1 MELQTEFRAWW
12 KFPFK
17 PVRVG
22 EEMLSKLSPG
32 QYDLESKYD
41 GFRVIPRTDPYGT
54 RLWTREKQPID
65 ATDNLTPQLAALNLK
80 SGTVLDGEIWTP
92 TKRGSWR
99 HDKTV
104 QCLITLWDVIRVGSK
119 DLSKTPL
126 EDRRRIL
133 QDLIGDNCPDIKVI
147 ESIEMTKE
155 NYDKIKEEAN
165 AFRDKTGSR
174 SGFIHG
180 VVIKRKKS
188 PRRDHSTRS
197 TEHPDWL
204 KIVFPNMDSG
214 SIKSIL
220 G

>member
-1 MELQTEFRAWW
+1 ME
-12 KFPFK
+12 K
-17 PVRVG
+17 
-22 EEMLSKLSPG
+22 
-32 QYDLESKYD
+32 KYD
-41 GFRVIPRTDPYGT
+41 GFRVVPRTDPYST

-65 ATDNLTPQLAALNLK
+65 ATDNLLPQLAALNLK
-80 SGTVLDGEIWTP
+80 PGTVLDGEIWTP

-104 QCLITLWDVIRVGSK
+104 QCLITLWDVIRDGSK

-126 EDRRRIL
+126 EERRHIL
-133 QDLIGDNCPDIKVI
+133 QNLVEGTDCPDITVV
-147 ESIEMTKE
+147 ESVDLTKE
-155 NYDKIKEEAN
+155 NYESIKEEAN

-188 PRRDHSTRS
+188 PRRDHATRS

-214 SIKSIL
+214 SIQSIL